1 MKEHKS
7 ISLADCVFERL
18 EKDILSGKYAYG
30 EVLTEIRLS
39 EELGV
44 SRTEFV
50 KALNAEGISIGE
62 GYLPCCVYQYDM
74 FKNRTAYPGGSHY
87 PFEDNYFYRD
97 GDCPVAEEIL
107 ATCCV
112 IPVKEYY
119 TQQDLEDTIKAVR
132 KVCAYYA
139 EKKA

>member
-1 MKEHKS
+1 MLRVNE
-7 ISLADCVFERL
+7 
-18 EKDILSGKYAYG
+18 
-30 EVLTEIRLS
+30 

-50 KALNAEGISIGE
+50 KALNAEGIGIGE